1 MIFHVFSMKI
11 NDFWWFFDENWLE
24 KFDTPVCKLK
34 FSRQIW
40 FLTKIFMKINDFDIF
55 SMKIN
60 DFWWFF
66 MKINDFWWF
75 FHENQWFLMIFR
87 WFLAGFWTLLRPRS
101 RYFGVP
107 FSKKRLAWIRTHAR
121 LRRSGYGLQAVVV
134 TTPPTPRLRFK
145 GCGSRWAGNGRRCA
159 DPFHPLFRF
168 RFLRGAS
175 GSSTLRTT

>member
-1 MIFHVFSMKI
+1 MISDK
-11 NDFWWFFDENWLE
+11 
-24 KFDTPVCKLK
+24 
-34 FSRQIW
+34 
-40 FLTKIFMKINDFDIF
+40 
-55 SMKIN
+55 
-60 DFWWFF
+60 FF
-66 MKINDFWWF
+66 MKINDFWYFFDENQWF
-75 FHENQWFLMIFR
+75 SMIFHENQWFLMIFHENQWFLMIFR
-87 WFLAGFWTLLRPRS
+87 WFLIGFWTLLRPRS

-175 GSSTLRTT
+175 ASSTLRTTQNTRKYTTDYREHPKIFFRFLRGASGSSTLRTT